1 MTGTGGTGLPGRS
14 FPNVKTEIAD
24 VKKNPSSPYAKKPGE
39 TAADHMKRL
48 RKEFPKKFGKQP
60 GPNKNPTRK
69 FSKAD
74 LEAAEKRGAEKAAKE
89 LKAAA
94 PAPAPAK
101 PVSETTAAAPAETP
115 ATAAPSAPAPAAV
128 SAPAPAPQ
136 TVSEADIFSPP
147 PPADQAGPETAGSAT
162 AAPPPPQDAGP
173 KADGAKYGAMIWAMI
188 VQLCCSIFGDGFK
201 PVVIKDAAGAVIY
214 DEGAEGIKVWV
225 NYLASIGI
233 KIFSPVVELWIFMAS
248 YVGLRAGLIIQKF
261 KRKKA
266 GAQPTG
272 PKEPPPEPAKSEPTE
287 APKAPPPPSP
297 AAAASGP
304 PASAIGE
311 IETGEAEI

>member
-1 MTGTGGTGLPGRS
+1 
-14 FPNVKTEIAD
+14 
-24 VKKNPSSPYAKKPGE
+24 
-39 TAADHMKRL
+39 
-48 RKEFPKKFGKQP
+48 
-60 GPNKNPTRK
+60 
-69 FSKAD
+69 
-74 LEAAEKRGAEKAAKE
+74 
-89 LKAAA
+89 
-94 PAPAPAK
+94 
-101 PVSETTAAAPAETP
+101 
-115 ATAAPSAPAPAAV
+115 
-128 SAPAPAPQ
+128 
-136 TVSEADIFSPP
+136 
-147 PPADQAGPETAGSAT
+147 
-162 AAPPPPQDAGP
+162 
-173 KADGAKYGAMIWAMI
+173 MIWSMI

-248 YVGLRAGLIIQKF
+248 YVGLRAGLIVQKF

-266 GAQPTG
+266 GAQSTG
-272 PKEPPPEPAKSEPTE
+272 QKAPSPEPAKSEPTE

-297 AAAASGP
+297 AAAASEP

>member
-1 MTGTGGTGLPGRS
+1 MPKTK
-14 FPNVKTEIAD
+14 PNPA
-24 VKKNPSSPYAKKPGE
+24 YQLKPGE
-39 TAADHMKRL
+39 TPADRMRRLRRDFPTKFGMQKGQKVKKKKFTAADVA
-48 RKEFPKKFGKQP
+48 E
-60 GPNKNPTRK
+60 
-69 FSKAD
+69 
-74 LEAAEKRGAEKAAKE
+74 AEKRGAEKAAKQ
-89 LKAAA
+89 LQAAA
-94 PAPAPAK
+94 PAPVK
-101 PVSETTAAAPAETP
+101 PVSETTAAAPAAAP
-115 ATAAPSAPAPAAV
+115 ATAAPSAPTPAAV
-128 SAPAPAPQ
+128 SAPAPTPAGSPPAPQ
-136 TVSEADIFSPP
+136 VVSEADIFSPP
-147 PPADQAGPETAGSAT
+147 PPADQTPPENAGPGPGS
-162 AAPPPPQDAGP
+162 PPPPQDAGP
-173 KADGAKYGAMIWAMI
+173 KADGAKYGAMIWSMI

-248 YVGLRAGLIIQKF
+248 YVGLRAGLIVQKF

-266 GAQPTG
+266 GAQSTG
-272 PKEPPPEPAKSEPTE
+272 QKAPSPEPAKSEPTE

-297 AAAASGP
+297 AAAASEP

>member
-1 MTGTGGTGLPGRS
+1 MPKTK
-14 FPNVKTEIAD
+14 PNPA
-24 VKKNPSSPYAKKPGE
+24 YQLKPGE
-39 TAADHMKRL
+39 TPADRMRRLRRDFPTKFGMQKGQKVKKKKFTAADI
-48 RKEFPKKFGKQP
+48 
-60 GPNKNPTRK
+60 
-69 FSKAD
+69 A
-74 LEAAEKRGAEKAAKE
+74 AAEKRGADQAAKE

-94 PAPAPAK
+94 PAPAPTEKKSAD
-101 PVSETTAAAPAETP
+101 PVPAQTGAASVPL
-115 ATAAPSAPAPAAV
+115 TAAPSPNTAPQSLPASAAPANPA
-128 SAPAPAPQ
+128 PDTPPAPQ
-136 TVSEADIFSPP
+136 IVSEADIFSPP
-147 PPADQAGPETAGSAT
+147 PPADQAAPETAGSAT
-162 AAPPPPQDAGP
+162 AAAATTQDAGP
-173 KADGAKYGAMIWAMI
+173 KADGAKYGAMIWSMI

-248 YVGLRAGLIIQKF
+248 YVGLRAGLIVQKF

-266 GAQPTG
+266 GAQSTG
-272 PKEPPPEPAKSEPTE
+272 QKAPSPEPAKSEPTE

-297 AAAASGP
+297 AAAASEP